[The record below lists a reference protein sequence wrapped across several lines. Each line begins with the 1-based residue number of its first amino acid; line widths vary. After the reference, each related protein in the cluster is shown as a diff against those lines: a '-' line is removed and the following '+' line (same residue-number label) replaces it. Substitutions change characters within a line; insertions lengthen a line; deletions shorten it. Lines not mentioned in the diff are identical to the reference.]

1 MSSYFFL
8 DADKNSKNAKIIN
21 DLERYAEE
29 NKKLIYVLKK
39 PLTDQKYD
47 YSYKDALIIL
57 APKHKV
63 IILDFSSKEYE
74 ENEEYQDY
82 VEDVI
87 EDVGSISDKYLYKDI
102 IGRTRHWRNKLVEYK
117 LKYKE
122 EISIKDIIGNN
133 SLTNNKD
140 IKHLDLLISLFIG
153 SINDIERI
161 KEDIPETLLDQVK
174 QKIQL
179 FDGDQTRFIYKEVE
193 KKRTVI
199 QGMSGTGKTEL
210 LLHKLKDLYVND
222 SKSRIYFTCHNKI
235 LADSLQKRIP
245 EFFNFM
251 KAEIQIEWNKRLWC
265 THAWGGSKDV
275 FSGAYRYICA
285 HYQIAFY
292 PYSHQMTFSKACKLA
307 VNDLKEKYKG
317 EQIPYLF
324 TYMFIDESQDFD
336 ENFFELCE
344 LVTEKNIYI
353 AGDIFQSIFDDC
365 FSDSIEPDFLLGKC
379 YRTDPKTLMFA
390 HALGMG
396 LFEQEKL
403 RWLEKKEWE
412 DCGYNIEIINNK
424 YHLSREPLRRFEDL
438 DDDFESIKI
447 VEVENKY
454 SETIINLIKEIKNSN
469 LTLVPD
475 DIGIIFLDSG
485 NALYRLAD
493 ILEYRIQE
501 EFGWDVNK
509 AYETKERMKDHLF
522 ISNRNNVKGLEFPFV
537 ICVTQKIETSSIYRN
552 SIYTMLTRSFI
563 TSYLVIKDT
572 VDSGLTEAMKTG
584 LNEIL
589 SHKKMIIS
597 EPTIEEKEKI
607 QTRFK
612 YHLNQKSLYDRLL
625 DIFKDLNVE
634 EKYHKKII
642 DLVQNVGMVDQDY
655 SKLEQFVKYN
665 LQFIKD

>member
-117 LKYKE
+117 LKYNE

>member
-21 DLERYAEE
+21 DLEQYAEE

-74 ENEEYQDY
+74 ENQEYQDY

-117 LKYKE
+117 LQYKE
-122 EISIKDIIGNN
+122 EISIKEIINN
-133 SLTNNKD
+133 NTLANSKD

-153 SINDIERI
+153 SINDIDRI

-275 FSGAYRYICA
+275 FSGTYRYICA

-307 VNDLKEKYKG
+307 INDLKEKYKG

-412 DCGYNIEIINNK
+412 DCGYNVEIINNK

-454 SETIINLIKEIKNSN
+454 SETIIDLIKEIKNSN

-485 NALYRLAD
+485 NTLYRLAD

-501 EFGWDVNK
+501 EFGWNVNK
-509 AYETKERMKDHLF
+509 AYETKERLKDHLF

-563 TSYLVIKDT
+563 KSYLVIKDT
-572 VDSGLTEAMKTG
+572 ADSGLTEAMKTG

-589 SHKKMIIS
+589 SQKKMIIS

-634 EKYHKKII
+634 EKYHKKLT
-642 DLVQNVGMVDQDY
+642 DLVQNVGMVDPDY
-655 SKLEQFVKYN
+655 SKLEQFVKLN